1 MISME
6 EIFPLWR
13 ETNHFRIL
21 QALGKEIRPPHK
33 FRELHKQFQ
42 EAHGPVTLRSTV
54 HEPDDLQNPSSCKN
68 L

>member
-6 EIFPLWR
+6 AIFPLWR

-21 QALGKEIRPPHK
+21 KALGKEIMPPHK

-42 EAHGPVTLRSTV
+42 EARGPVTLRSIV